1 MTHQPLVVAPGAGL
15 TVPLGASSLTIKL
28 DSAATGGRLALLEY
42 NVAPAFAAPQRM
54 HWRTRETQAIYI
66 LSGRIRY
73 QLDDQVV
80 DAQAGTVLHLP
91 EHCAFTWSNP
101 DPAPARMLYVF
112 VPAGLEQFFLD
123 VQQVFRDHPGLDP
136 AAAAS
141 LVEELWRS
149 YGVLT

>member
-1 MTHQPLVVAPGAGL
+1 MTNQPLVVRPASGL

-28 DSAATGGRLALLEY
+28 DGAATGGRLALLEY
-42 NVAPAFAAPQRM
+42 NVAPGFAAPQVM

-73 QLDDQVV
+73 QFESEVV
-80 DAQAGTVLHLP
+80 DAEAGTVLHLP

-136 AAAAS
+136 ADAATR
-141 LVEELWRS
+141 VEQLWRA